1 MSLAGETKM
10 DLADTKIF
18 PFVRDDSTLCKLYP
32 FEAGSTIAKSSD
44 EDDSVWFIVKGVV
57 ELFAETHR
65 DDGQNLHLEFLGE
78 DYFLSGPLL
87 HKLGFS
93 QCRCVAFT
101 PCELLRIPRATLD
114 SAFEKDLA
122 LKCFYLEQLSL
133 RACRLCRELI
143 ASKLFS
149 QKQLLAAHFYMEA
162 DSAVCFFDV
171 ADACAAANT
180 SKRHLYNLIRA
191 LEEDGI
197 VTYKKPKTI
206 FVNDEA
212 ALRRI
217 SQPVLDFYGNDV

>member
-1 MSLAGETKM
+1 M
-10 DLADTKIF
+10 DINDTRIF
-18 PFVRDDSTLCKLYP
+18 PFIKGNPTLCKLHP
-32 FEAGSTIAKSSD
+32 FDADTTIARSSE

-57 ELFAETHR
+57 ELLAESQR
-65 DDGQNLHLEFLGE
+65 EDGQNLHLEFLGE
-78 DYFLSGPLL
+78 DFFISGPIL
-87 HKLGFS
+87 HRLGFS
-93 QCRCVAFT
+93 QCKCVTFT
-101 PCELLRIPRATLD
+101 PCELLRIPKSSIDA
-114 SAFEKDLA
+114 AFKRDPE

-133 RACRLCRELI
+133 RACGLCRELI

-180 SKRHLYNLIRA
+180 SKRHLYNLIRG

-197 VTYKKPKTI
+197 ITYKKPKTI

-212 ALRRI
+212 ALKQI

>member
-1 MSLAGETKM
+1 M
-10 DLADTKIF
+10 DINETKIF
-18 PFVRDDSTLCKLYP
+18 PFIKDDPTLCKLHLY
-32 FEAGSTIAKSSD
+32 EANSTIARSSEE
-44 EDDSVWFIVKGVV
+44 EDHVWFIVKGVV
-57 ELFAETHR
+57 ELLAESQR
-65 DDGQNLHLEFLGE
+65 EDGQNLHLEFLGE
-78 DYFLSGPLL
+78 DFFISGSLL
-87 HKLGFS
+87 RKLGFS
-93 QCRCVAFT
+93 QCRCVTFT
-101 PCELLRIPRATLD
+101 PCELLRLPKATLD
-114 SAFEKDLA
+114 SAFEVNPG

-217 SQPVLDFYGNDV
+217 SQPVLDFYENDI